1 MISLRRQFFFSCCL
15 VLFSHQSAAQAYGSG
30 WYREIQA
37 TVGYENN
44 ISRTYLRDEL
54 DDRITS
60 ISVGGGHVRKVNL
73 NAQLV
78 LSGYATVNRHEAWDR
93 LDHHAISLGL
103 DYTVQPELGYAT
115 PWYQLSVSATDLTY
129 RDNRPREGLLVES
142 QISINKRL
150 TTEMTGQFG
159 VRYQNLMFNG
169 KSSIEKSN
177 DAAFNT
183 NSYEWFAGA
192 NYAFAPGTYIFA
204 EYGYRSG
211 DITTVVSGG
220 LRADLAYD
228 AKTLDPT
235 FYSDC
240 QVSVVDDCFYAYR
253 QDGVSQVG
261 SLGLTLPL
269 SGVNLDLSMSY
280 LHAEGDNGRK
290 YQDMLAQLGAVYF
303 F

>member
-1 MISLRRQFFFSCCL
+1 MVRRRELR
-15 VLFSHQSAAQAYGSG
+15 VL
-30 WYREIQA
+30 
-37 TVGYENN
+37 
-44 ISRTYLRDEL
+44 
-54 DDRITS
+54 
-60 ISVGGGHVRKVNL
+60 
-73 NAQLV
+73 
-78 LSGYATVNRHEAWDR
+78 
-93 LDHHAISLGL
+93 
-103 DYTVQPELGYAT
+103 
-115 PWYQLSVSATDLTY
+115 
-129 RDNRPREGLLVES
+129 
-142 QISINKRL
+142 
-150 TTEMTGQFG
+150 
-159 VRYQNLMFNG
+159 
-169 KSSIEKSN
+169 
-177 DAAFNT
+177 
-183 NSYEWFAGA
+183 
-192 NYAFAPGTYIFA
+192 PGTYIFA

-220 LRADLAYD
+220 LQADLAYD
-228 AKTLDPT
+228 AETLDHT